1 MKLGSFLRVLR
12 IVFAVGLIALS
23 LWALLLPPLFPY
35 SSHAI
40 VNTKVAA
47 IRAKDEGQVKNLLMD
62 RKTMLKA
69 GDRVASVTRDLVKVQ
84 RDLEQRQF
92 KRLKLKE
99 QLGSLGKAIE
109 AQEKKRQEAEA
120 ELATRRQSVIQAME
134 LTCKGAVEK
143 VRIYTEEVAEKKNG
157 QERVAPL
164 FAEGIVTAAQWSETR
179 KQTLEAEKNLV
190 AAKSELV
197 LQETTLEGLRGNAA
211 AANTDDASLKR
222 IDSCEQEISRMQ
234 IQKIE
239 LNAELSSVENQ
250 IASVKS
256 YTQSDLSYD
265 LTTPIDGIIWRRHV
279 VNGEDLS
286 EGENVV
292 DVADAHSMFV
302 EAYLQRDF
310 VNSIAI
316 GDRAT
321 VYLLDQSSFIYG
333 RLADIQVQERT
344 AKDAN
349 IINTIEMDATVLRV
363 NIEIDPGV
371 LKTENI
377 GQLAKVVISSGKPG
391 VIERGLI
398 WLSLIFQSHK

>member
-1 MKLGSFLRVLR
+1 MKPGSFLRVLR
-12 IVFAVGLIALS
+12 IFFAVGLIALS

-47 IRAKDEGQVKNLLMD
+47 IRAKDEGQVKNLLID

-120 ELATRRQSVIQAME
+120 ELATRRKSVIQAME

-197 LQETTLEGLRGNAA
+197 LQETTLEGLRSNAT

-256 YTQSDLSYD
+256 YTESDLSYD

-321 VYLLDQSSFIYG
+321 VYLLDQSTFIYG

-344 AKDAN
+344 VKDAN

-398 WLSLIFQSHK
+398 WLSLIFQSHQ